1 MAQAPQLT
9 QRKRTRGEDS
19 SRSSQ
24 AHQEEPPWE
33 RLFSEMSLV
42 KDTFNSRFDQL
53 EINFNQRFDQVDSSI
68 LHLQHDVHTLYEHQG
83 YSCSYAPYSHPPPPP
98 SQDP

>member
-1 MAQAPQLT
+1 
-9 QRKRTRGEDS
+9 
-19 SRSSQ
+19 
-24 AHQEEPPWE
+24 
-33 RLFSEMSLV
+33 MSLV

-53 EINFNQRFDQVDSSI
+53 ETNFNQRFDQVDSSI

-83 YSCSYAPYSHPPPPP
+83 YSCSYALYSHPPPPP

>member
-1 MAQAPQLT
+1 MAQDPQLT
-9 QRKRTRGEDS
+9 QRKRTRGEGS

-53 EINFNQRFDQVDSSI
+53 ETNFNQRFDQVDSSI
-68 LHLQHDVHTLYEHQG
+68 THL
-83 YSCSYAPYSHPPPPP
+83 
-98 SQDP
+98 